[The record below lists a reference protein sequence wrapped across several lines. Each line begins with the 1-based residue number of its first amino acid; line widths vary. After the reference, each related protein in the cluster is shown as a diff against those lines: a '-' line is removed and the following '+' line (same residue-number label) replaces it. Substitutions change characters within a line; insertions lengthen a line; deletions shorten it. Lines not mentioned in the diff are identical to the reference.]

1 MAFPQTS
8 LTAPF
13 LLTTFLWAPT
23 AEEEEEEEGTTST
36 TTSTQGM
43 RLMMSTVTTWELAMM
58 VCNLFFNEQMG
69 D

>member
-1 MAFPQTS
+1 MDFPQTS

-23 AEEEEEEEGTTST
+23 AEEEEEEGTTST

-58 VCNLFFNEQMG
+58 VCNLFFNGQIE